1 MCRTIDPRG
10 RIMKPVTRHL
20 SRCFVAGI
28 VALLPVGGT
37 VLGIAY
43 MEYTLADFWLKEQ
56 DFYFPG
62 LGIAVAAIL
71 IYLIGLLVTTFIGK
85 WLWKTTDRVID
96 ELPLMGTLYKTLKQ
110 LLGYGEGDDAIFREV
125 VLLQTP
131 EADGEELGLV
141 TNRVK
146 DSDGGE
152 QLIVF
157 IPGAPN
163 PTTGRLIVTPVN
175 NVRKVDMKVN
185 EVMQSLVS
193 VGAQAIPLDRVAPK
207 NKPIEGL

>member
-1 MCRTIDPRG
+1 
-10 RIMKPVTRHL
+10 MKAVSRHL
-20 SRCFVAGI
+20 THCFIAGI

-37 VLGIAY
+37 ILGIAY
-43 MEYTLADFWLKEQ
+43 LEYSLADFWLKEQ

-62 LGIAVAAIL
+62 LGIAAAAIV
-71 IYLIGLLVTTFIGK
+71 IYLIGLLVTTFVGK

-110 LLGYGEGDDAIFREV
+110 LLGYGQGDDAIFREV
-125 VLLQTP
+125 VLLSTP

-146 DSDGGE
+146 SADGVE

-163 PTTGRLIVTPVN
+163 PTTGRLIVTPVA
-175 NVRKVDMKVN
+175 NVRKMDMKVS

-193 VGAQAIPLDRVAPK
+193 VGAQAIPVDRASPQAAQ
-207 NKPIEGL
+207 IEGL